1 MKQYTAAVIGL
12 GKSGQGFDYL
22 QPDDSVITTHASG
35 YVHHAGYRLLAA
47 VDPDP
52 AQREKFARKFR
63 RPAYADV
70 PAMMAQH
77 QPEIFSITVPTDLHL
92 AVFQE
97 IIRYRPQA
105 VICEK
110 PIAASTADGRLMQ
123 SLADNHQCVLA
134 VNYMRRFEPG
144 AIALKKIIQDQELG
158 TIFKGVVWY
167 SKGILN
173 SASHFIDIL
182 HYWLGDVTGVNIL
195 KRGRRWEGIDPEPDF
210 SLHFGDAPVYFLG
223 GLEEYYSV
231 GEIDLF
237 ATGGVIRYTQ
247 SGNRI
252 EISRSQAHPIYAEYT
267 ILNPEAEIIN
277 TDLKRYQWHVLEGLY
292 NHMNSGMGLNSDG
305 RSAIKTLEVVENV
318 LFHLDRRQ
326 DE

>member
-1 MKQYTAAVIGL
+1 MKQYTAAIIGL
-12 GKSGQGFDYL
+12 GKIGQGFDYV
-22 QPDDSVITTHASG
+22 QPDDSVITTHASA

-47 VDPDP
+47 VDSNL
-52 AQREKFARKFR
+52 AQREKFESKFG

-70 PAMMAQH
+70 PSMMAQH
-77 QPEIFSITVPTDLHL
+77 QPDIFSITVPTDRHM

-97 IIRYRPQA
+97 IIRYRPKA

-123 SLADNHQCVLA
+123 SLADNHQCILA
-134 VNYMRRFEPG
+134 VNYMRRFDPG
-144 AIALKKIIQDQELG
+144 AIALRSIIRNEEIG

-173 SASHFIDIL
+173 NGSHFIDIL
-182 HYWLGDVTGVNIL
+182 HFWLGDVTRVEIIQ
-195 KRGRRWEGIDPEPDF
+195 RGRRWEGIDPEPDF
-210 SLHFGDAPVYFLG
+210 CLHFGGTPVYFLAG
-223 GLEEYYSV
+223 FEEHYSV

-252 EISRSQAHPIYAEYT
+252 EISRTQAHPIYSEYT
-267 ILNPEAEIIN
+267 ILNPETEIIN

-292 NHMNSGMGLNSDG
+292 KHMNSGIGLNSDA

-318 LFHLDRRQ
+318 LFDLDRGQ